1 MCVFEL
7 LVIRSSEVQCSL
19 WLFIQGLCQKII
31 FFAGHERK
39 NNKLAQGKIII
50 KRFRMSVE
58 IVLFDGFINCIAANL
73 KFYPGAVF
81 EALFFA
87 SSEV

>member
-1 MCVFEL
+1 MFEL
-7 LVIRSSEVQCSL
+7 LVIRSSEVHCSL

-31 FFAGHERK
+31 FFARDERK
-39 NNKLAQGKIII
+39 NNKLAEGKIII

-58 IVLFDGFINCIAANL
+58 IVLFDGIINCIEANL
-73 KFYPGAVF
+73 KFYLGAVF

-87 SSEV
+87 STEV